1 MIGDLYPHAL
11 DCGISPERFWELS
24 IPDIIDTMESFRRQE
39 ERKAKHELMNLHFLA
54 RDIGQFTTVAIQG
67 GDKVKVMELWDF
79 FPELFGREHEET
91 EKKIQEKQLAE
102 YKARFNDFAIRHNHA
117 RAGGEN

>member
-1 MIGDLYPHAL
+1 MIDDLFPLAL

-24 IPDIIDTMESFRRQE
+24 IPDIIDIMECSRRQE
-39 ERKAKHELMNLHFLA
+39 ERKVKRELMNLHFLA
-54 RDIGQFTTVAIQG
+54 RDIGQFTAVAIQG
-67 GDKVKVMELWDF
+67 RDKVEIMELWDF
-79 FPELFGREHEET
+79 FPDLFGREHEET

-117 RAGGEN
+117 RAGGGN

>member
-1 MIGDLYPHAL
+1 
-11 DCGISPERFWELS
+11 
-24 IPDIIDTMESFRRQE
+24 
-39 ERKAKHELMNLHFLA
+39 MNLHFLA

-91 EKKIQEKQLAE
+91 EKKIKEKQLAE

>member
-1 MIGDLYPHAL
+1 MYPTAL
-11 DCGISPERFWELS
+11 DHGISPERFWELS
-24 IPDIIDTMESFRRQE
+24 IPDITDIMENNRRQE
-39 ERKAKHELMNLHFLA
+39 ERKVKQDLMNLHFLA

-67 GDKVKVMELWDF
+67 SDKVKVMELWDF

-117 RAGGEN
+117 RTGGES

>member
-1 MIGDLYPHAL
+1 MIDDLFPLAL

-24 IPDIIDTMESFRRQE
+24 IPDIIDIMECSRRQE
-39 ERKAKHELMNLHFLA
+39 ERKVKRELMNLHFLA
-54 RDIGQFTTVAIQG
+54 RDIGQFTAVAIQG
-67 GDKVKVMELWDF
+67 GNKVEIMELWDF
-79 FPELFGREHEET
+79 FPDLFGREHEET

-117 RAGGEN
+117 RAGGGN

>member
-67 GDKVKVMELWDF
+67 GRQGKVMEYGLS
-79 FPELFGREHEET
+79 ELLRNT
-91 EKKIQEKQLAE
+91 KKQKEDKG
-102 YKARFNDFAIRHNHA
+102 KA
-117 RAGGEN
+117 AGGVQSPV

>member
-1 MIGDLYPHAL
+1 MIDDLFSLAL
-11 DCGISPERFWELS
+11 DCGISPERFWEMS

-54 RDIGQFTTVAIQG
+54 RDIGQFTAVAIQG
-67 GDKVKVMELWDF
+67 GDKVKIMELWDF
-79 FPELFGREHEET
+79 FPELFGRDHKET

>member
-1 MIGDLYPHAL
+1 MIDDLFPLAL

-24 IPDIIDTMESFRRQE
+24 IPDIIDIMECSRRQE
-39 ERKAKHELMNLHFLA
+39 ERKVKRELMNLHFLA
-54 RDIGQFTTVAIQG
+54 RDIGQFTAVAIQG
-67 GDKVKVMELWDF
+67 SAKVEIMELW
-79 FPELFGREHEET
+79 

-117 RAGGEN
+117 RAGGGN

>member
-1 MIGDLYPHAL
+1 MIDDLFPLAL

-24 IPDIIDTMESFRRQE
+24 IPDIIDIMECSQRQE
-39 ERKAKHELMNLHFLA
+39 ERKVKRELMNLHFLA
-54 RDIGQFTTVAIQG
+54 RDIGQFTAVAIQG
-67 GDKVKVMELWDF
+67 SDKVEIMELWDF
-79 FPELFGREHEET
+79 FPDLFGREHEET

-117 RAGGEN
+117 RAGGGN

>member
-1 MIGDLYPHAL
+1 MIDDLFPLTL

-24 IPDIIDTMESFRRQE
+24 IPDIIDIMECSRRQE
-39 ERKAKHELMNLHFLA
+39 ERKVKRELMNLHFLA
-54 RDIGQFTTVAIQG
+54 RDIGQFTAVAIQG
-67 GDKVKVMELWDF
+67 SDKVEIMELWDF
-79 FPELFGREHEET
+79 FPDLFGREHEET

-117 RAGGEN
+117 RAGGGN